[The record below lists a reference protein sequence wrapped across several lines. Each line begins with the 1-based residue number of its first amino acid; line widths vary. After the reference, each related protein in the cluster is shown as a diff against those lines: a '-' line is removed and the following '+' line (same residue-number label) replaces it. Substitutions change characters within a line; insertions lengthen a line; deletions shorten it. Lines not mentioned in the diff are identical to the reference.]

1 MRPLMRSLP
10 APSEHQI
17 GARSYSEDCFP
28 SPLPNGFGNCRKVRQ
43 LNPQTAFA
51 DESGLSVR
59 ERFELVDAVR
69 GAAIAGVVLFHFV
82 WDLEFTGFISGLAFH
97 PVWLG
102 FGKTLA
108 GTFMFLVGFSLVLAH
123 ADHFKAKAFIRR
135 LAVIVISALAI
146 SAITYPL
153 FPDVFVFYGILHAI
167 AVASIVCVP
176 FLRAP
181 VAVCV
186 IGGAVFF
193 ILPVYI
199 SDSAFDPR
207 WLAWT
212 GFAAAP
218 PPSNDFVPLFPWAG
232 LSLIGMALAKLI
244 ATQSKISELGAGLS
258 ASRMLGWLT
267 WMGRHSLAIY
277 LLHQPILLAII
288 VPLSRLS

>member
-102 FGKTLA
+102 FGRTS

-153 FPDVFVFYGILHAI
+153 FSRRVRLLRHPPCDRSREHRLR
-167 AVASIVCVP
+167 P

-199 SDSAFDPR
+199 SDSTFDPEM
-207 WLAWT
+207 
-212 GFAAAP
+212 
-218 PPSNDFVPLFPWAG
+218 AG
-232 LSLIGMALAKLI
+232 
-244 ATQSKISELGAGLS
+244 
-258 ASRMLGWLT
+258 
-267 WMGRHSLAIY
+267 
-277 LLHQPILLAII
+277 
-288 VPLSRLS
+288 VDRLCRRSTTKQ